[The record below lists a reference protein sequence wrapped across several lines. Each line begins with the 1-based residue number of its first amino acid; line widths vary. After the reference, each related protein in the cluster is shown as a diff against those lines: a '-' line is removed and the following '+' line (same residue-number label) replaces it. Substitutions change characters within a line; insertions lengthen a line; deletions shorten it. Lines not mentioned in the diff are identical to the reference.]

1 MAVGVGMLT
10 PEKAID
16 SAPAWI
22 RRQINKDEA
31 FALVR
36 EVRSRSITSGVE
48 LGVASGYS
56 SAVIFSAM
64 AEKTKRPLLYGFD
77 YSERFYDNKDYG
89 TGQAFREMLG
99 EHSGYK
105 LVTGLTSAELAA
117 DALPHRVPF
126 AFIDA
131 NHQNPWPVLDLL
143 SLSRFLM
150 PGALVALHDFEM
162 VFHSW
167 GRHASGAR
175 DLYRCWRGEKF
186 RYEKSSNLGFIFFDS
201 ATMWHAIELCLE
213 TDWDTWISAERA
225 DRFAT
230 IASSICPLEGR
241 KVRDLLERN
250 MRTHKFRSPLPEPTL

>member
-1 MAVGVGMLT
+1 MIT
-10 PEKAID
+10 PEIAID
-16 SAPAWI
+16 SAPPWI
-22 RRQINKDEA
+22 RRQINKEEA
-31 FALVR
+31 LALVR
-36 EVRSRSITSGVE
+36 QVRSHGITTGIE

-64 AEKTKRPLLYGFD
+64 AEKSKRPLLYGFD
-77 YSERFYDNKDYG
+77 YSERFYDNKDYA
-89 TGQAFREMLG
+89 TGQAFGEMLG

-105 LVTGLTSAELAA
+105 LATGLTSAELKL
-117 DALPHRVPF
+117 DAVPHRVPF

-143 SLSRFLM
+143 SLSRFLT

-186 RYEKSSNLGFIFFDS
+186 RHDKSSNLGFLYFDS
-201 ATMWHAIELCLE
+201 ATMWRAIELCLE
-213 TDWDTWISAERA
+213 TDWDTWLSPERA
-225 DRFAT
+225 DRFAQ
-230 IASSICPLEGR
+230 IASSISRREGR
-241 KVRDLLERN
+241 RVRDLLERN
-250 MRTHKFRSPLPEPTL
+250 MRTHKFRTPLPEAEVK